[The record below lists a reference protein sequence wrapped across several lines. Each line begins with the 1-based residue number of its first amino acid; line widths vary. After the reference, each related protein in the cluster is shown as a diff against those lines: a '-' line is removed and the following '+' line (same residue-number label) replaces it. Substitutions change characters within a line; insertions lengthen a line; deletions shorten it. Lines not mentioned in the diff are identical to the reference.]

1 MHQLASTLS
10 RVRTPSRA
18 FLHGGF
24 NNDRVTRPM
33 LLQACRDVE
42 HELQRLLR
50 RQRWM
55 RLGKL
60 LRRSIG
66 F

>member
-1 MHQLASTLS
+1 
-10 RVRTPSRA
+10 
-18 FLHGGF
+18 
-24 NNDRVTRPM
+24 M

-55 RLGKL
+55 HLGKL